1 MNPTVTDSPSSPG
14 NGQPQPASPSSAAGV
29 TAAPERTVRIRIRRQ
44 DSPDRPDTARWEEF
58 AVPRR
63 PQMNIISCLQYI
75 AARPVTVEG
84 KSTTTPVWD
93 SGCLEEVCGACT
105 MIING
110 KVRQSCSA
118 LVDKLLEDARHRG
131 GRATRV
137 PGSGSRVPAV
147 AGSAASPEPEP
158 ESDDDV
164 ITLEP
169 MSKFPLVRDLFV
181 DRSRLFND
189 LKRVKAWVP
198 IDGTYDLGPGPAISE
213 QLQEERYPLSR
224 CISCGCC
231 LEACPQYTPVNQ
243 FVGAAVISQVRL
255 FNDHPTGKALKDER
269 LDVMMDEGGVA
280 DCGKA
285 GNCVEVCPKD
295 IPLLESIAA
304 VQRQATV
311 YSIRRF
317 FTK

>member
-1 MNPTVTDSPSSPG
+1 MNPGPTDATE
-14 NGQPQPASPSSAAGV
+14 NPAKP
-29 TAAPERTVRIRIRRQ
+29 TAAAAAERKIVIRIKRQ
-44 DSPDRPDTARWEEF
+44 ADPKQAAFWEEF
-58 AVPRR
+58 AVPLRAN
-63 PQMNIISCLQYI
+63 MNIISVLQWI
-75 AARPVTVEG
+75 AAHPVTTEG
-84 KSTTTPVWD
+84 KQTTTPVWD

-105 MIING
+105 MLING
-110 KVRQSCSA
+110 KTRQACSA
-118 LVDKLLEDARHRG
+118 LVERI
-131 GRATRV
+131 
-137 PGSGSRVPAV
+137 
-147 AGSAASPEPEP
+147 SPDLSP
-158 ESDDDV
+158 

-169 MSKFPLVRDLFV
+169 MTKFPVIRDLFV

-198 IDGTYDLGPGPAISE
+198 IDGTYDLGPGPAMS
-213 QLQEERYPLSR
+213 QKLQETRYPLSR

-231 LEACPQYTPVNQ
+231 LEACPQYTPTNH
-243 FVGAAVISQVRL
+243 FIGAAVISQARL

-269 LDVMMDEGGVA
+269 LEELMGEGGVQ

-285 GNCVEVCPKD
+285 GNCVKVCPKD

-311 YSIRRF
+311 YTIKRF

>member
-1 MNPTVTDSPSSPG
+1 MSSSTLSG
-14 NGQPQPASPSSAAGV
+14 NGQTTSSGKS
-29 TAAPERTVRIRIRRQ
+29 VRLRIRRQ
-44 DSPDRPDTARWEEF
+44 DGPDKPPRWEEF
-58 AVPRR
+58 SVPSR
-63 PQMNIISCLQYI
+63 PNMNIISCLQWV
-75 AARPVTVEG
+75 AANPVTVEG
-84 KSTTTPVWD
+84 KPTTPPVWD

-105 MIING
+105 MVING

-118 LVDKLLEDARHRG
+118 LVDRISPD
-131 GRATRV
+131 
-137 PGSGSRVPAV
+137 GSP
-147 AGSAASPEPEP
+147 
-158 ESDDDV
+158 

-169 MSKFPLVRDLFV
+169 MTKFPLVRDLWV

-198 IDGTYDLGPGPAISE
+198 IDGTYDLGPGPAMP
-213 QLQEERYPLSR
+213 QALQEERYPLSR

-231 LEACPQYTPVNQ
+231 LEACPQYTPVNK

-255 FNDHPTGKALKDER
+255 FNDHPTGAALKDER
-269 LDVMMDEGGVA
+269 LEALMAEGGIA

-285 GNCVEVCPKD
+285 GNCVQVCPKE

-311 YSIRRF
+311 YAIRKF